1 MLSEL
6 PRPALVGVLN
16 VTPDSFSDGGL
27 FAGSVEAVAQGRTLV
42 GDGAAIVD
50 IGGES
55 TRPGSDRVSL
65 DEELRRVLP
74 VVEAL
79 VADGI
84 AVSVDTMKAEVARRA
99 LAAGALMINDVTALR
114 ADPELGEVVAEAG
127 AALCLMHMLG
137 TPKTMQQDPRYDD
150 VVGEVGGFLEER
162 LAFALACGVQQSEIA
177 LDPGIGFGKTLEH
190 NIELLRR
197 LPELVAIGQP
207 LYLGVSRKHTI
218 GLIVGRD
225 ASADRVAGSVAA
237 AVIAARRGAA
247 LLRVHDVRETAD
259 ALAVELALEARAE

>member
-99 LAAGALMINDVTALR
+99 LAAGAVMINDVTALR

-150 VVGEVGGFLEER
+150 VVGEVARFLEER

-190 NIELLRR
+190 NVELMRR
-197 LPELVAIGQP
+197 LPELAAIGQP
-207 LYLGVSRKHTI
+207 LYLGLSRKRSI
-218 GLIVGRD
+218 GLITGRD
-225 ASADRVAGSVAA
+225 EPADRVAGSVAA
-237 AVIAARRGAA
+237 AVVAARRGAA
-247 LLRVHDVRETAD
+247 ILRVHDVRETAD
-259 ALAVELALEARAE
+259 ALAIERAFAVVGR